1 MPRDMVPAKKNNSL
15 SRNTPSTE
23 LLRITGMSSYSDN
36 LKTLAKPNKDWELSP
51 EQIVAAGK
59 ANRKIYRIRF
69 ISNPVR
75 FSSVEEKPETT
86 YVLVNDLVIG
96 ILDEETTF
104 KLKELISSSDIHSV
118 SCVIQGGLFKIIDE
132 DCNEEV
138 QQKGISAAVKISH
151 QPKSAAVPAP
161 SVKQKASTK
170 TKKTPKKHTVN
181 RPKGKKKE
189 KKPFHKRVWVW
200 IVAALLALGSC
211 GNETD
216 SVVPAETTIP
226 TSSIIQTETTQE
238 STTILETVPV
248 LTEPPVTEA
257 YVAPVTE
264 AYIAPTTEPYVAP
277 TPEPTAA
284 PYVAPVVEEKE
295 ITVYLPK
302 TGEKYHS
309 KPNCGRMKNGT
320 PVSLETAIR
329 RNYEPCKNCY

>member
-1 MPRDMVPAKKNNSL
+1 MVPAKKNNSL
-15 SRNTPSTE
+15 SRNIPSTE

-59 ANRKIYRIRF
+59 TNRKIYRIRF

-75 FSSVEEKPETT
+75 FSSVEENPETT

-96 ILDEETTF
+96 ILDEETTL

-118 SCVIQGGLFKIIDE
+118 SCVMQGGLFKIIDE

-170 TKKTPKKHTVN
+170 TKKTPKKHTGN
-181 RPKGKKKE
+181 RPNGKKKE

-238 STTILETVPV
+238 STTIPETVPV
-248 LTEPPVTEA
+248 LTETPVTES

-264 AYIAPTTEPYVAP
+264 AYIAPATEPYVAP
-277 TPEPTAA
+277 TPKPTAA
-284 PYVAPVVEEKE
+284 PYVAPVTEDKVDMVWIPNSGK
-295 ITVYLPK
+295 
-302 TGEKYHS
+302 KYHS
-309 KPNCGRMKNGT
+309 NSGCSNMVNPSHVTKQ
-320 PVSLETAIR
+320 TAINR
-329 RNYEPCKNCY
+329 GFTACKRCYG